1 MPRPRQTRGRHP
13 SGWTIVPELDETHH
27 PDRQSWVTSAN
38 GHPDLPIQNLPLGV
52 FSPPGSVERRGGVA
66 IGDMILDLG
75 AAAEAGLFHGA
86 ARDAAEAASSGSL
99 NDFFAR
105 GPGPRKE
112 LRTRV
117 SEILDARG
125 PERSRIEGIS
135 NRLLH
140 TAKDCV
146 MHVPAEVGDY
156 TDFYVGIHHATNV
169 GKLFR
174 PDNPLLPNYKYVPIG
189 YHGRASSI
197 VPSGTP
203 VVRPSGQLK
212 PPDKPPGYSQSQ
224 HLDYELELG
233 VWIGLGNAAGEP
245 IPVNQASQH
254 VAGYCL
260 LNDWSARDIQS
271 WEYQPLGPF
280 LSKNFAT
287 TISPWVVTPEALA
300 PFRVAQHARPK
311 GDPEPLPYLFNEHDQ
326 QEGALD
332 LDLEVLLVTGALR
345 EKQLPPHRLAL
356 SSTRHMYWTVA
367 QLVAHHTSNGCN
379 LRSGDLFGSGT
390 ISAPDAG
397 GFGSLLETTSGGQN
411 PIRLESGEERRFLE
425 DGDEVIMRAYARRPG
440 RFAQIGF
447 GDCRGT
453 VVPARRIKEA
463 NSAGHVPLTQAGAS
477 P

>member
-1 MPRPRQTRGRHP
+1 MTD
-13 SGWTIVPELDETHH
+13 LDHTH
-27 PDRQSWVTSAN
+27 DSNRQSWVASAD
-38 GHPDLPIQNLPLGV
+38 GHPDFPIQNLPLGV
-52 FSPPGSVERRGGVA
+52 FSPPEGVNRRGGVA

-75 AAAEAGLFHGA
+75 AAADAGLFHGA
-86 ARDAAEAASSGSL
+86 ARDAAEAASSGFL
-99 NDFFAR
+99 NDFFAL
-105 GPGPRKE
+105 GAAPRKA
-112 LRTRV
+112 LRARL

-125 PERSRIEGIS
+125 SERAQIEAIRD
-135 NRLLH
+135 RLLLE
-140 TAKDCV
+140 AKECILY
-146 MHVPAEVGDY
+146 VPAAVGDY

-203 VVRPSGQLK
+203 VVHPSGQLK
-212 PPDKPPGYSQSQ
+212 PADKPPSYAASQRV
-224 HLDYELELG
+224 DYELELG
-233 VWIGLGNAAGEP
+233 VWIGPGNAGGEP
-245 IPVNQASQH
+245 ILIDQASQH
-254 VAGYCL
+254 VAGFCL
-260 LNDWSARDIQS
+260 LNDWSARDVQS

-300 PFRVAQHARPK
+300 PFRIAQTARPE
-311 GDPEPLPYLFNEHDQ
+311 GDPEPLPYLLDQ
-326 QEGALD
+326 RDQREGALD
-332 LDLEVLLVTGALR
+332 LDLEVLLLTPGLR
-345 EKQLPPHRLAL
+345 ERKLPPRRLAL
-356 SSTRHMYWTVA
+356 SSTRYMYWTVA

-390 ISAPDAG
+390 ISAPDASG
-397 GFGSLLETTSGGQN
+397 FGFGSLLETTRGGQN

-425 DGDEVIMRAYARRPG
+425 DGDEVILRANTRRAG
-440 RFAQIGF
+440 FAQIGF

-453 VVPARRIKEA
+453 IVPSRPTKETV
-463 NSAGHVPLTQAGAS
+463 SRGLLTQPTVS